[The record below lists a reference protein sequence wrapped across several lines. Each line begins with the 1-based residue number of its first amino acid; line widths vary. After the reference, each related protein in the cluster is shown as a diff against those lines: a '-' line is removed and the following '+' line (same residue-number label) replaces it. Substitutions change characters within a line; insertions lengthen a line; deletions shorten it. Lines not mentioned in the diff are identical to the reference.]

1 MEGRLTLSLLQDR
14 SVQMIF
20 KPSIGAAGNS
30 SPVLAKDTG
39 QAWSDLV
46 TRFGVSAPKAQ
57 ASIAQLRRNGH
68 IDLALSIDGR
78 DIANLFQSR

>member
-14 SVQMIF
+14 SVQMVF
-20 KPSIGAAGNS
+20 TPSIGAAGNS
-30 SPVLAKDTG
+30 CPVRARDTG

-46 TRFGVSAPKAQ
+46 TRFGVSVPKAQ

-68 IDLALSIDGR
+68 IDLAVSIDAR
-78 DIANLFQSR
+78 SIPSLFQSH

>member
-14 SVQMIF
+14 RVQMVF
-20 KPSIGAAGNS
+20 TPSIGAAGNCG
-30 SPVLAKDTG
+30 PVLAKDTG

-46 TRFGVSAPKAQ
+46 TRFGVSLPKAQ

-68 IDLALSIDGR
+68 IVLAVSIDGR
-78 DIANLFQSR
+78 EVANLFQSR

>member
-14 SVQMIF
+14 RVQMVF
-20 KPSIGAAGNS
+20 TPSMGTAGNS

-46 TRFGVSAPKAQ
+46 TRFGVPLPKAQ

-68 IDLALSIDGR
+68 IDLTVSVDGR
-78 DIANLFQSR
+78 VIASLFQPR